1 MSSPHKEVPRLEPH
15 EAKMPG
21 VISLVRTRWLPFERA
36 AASYFITLHKFG
48 YSSPIPYSTPPFCP
62 DYVVSSPKPWF
73 LGRCS
78 PYSHLAAFLSLPVEP
93 RSLNRAHTSRYCCTA
108 NDPHGSA
115 MISCSENPKE
125 QKNTLKP
132 TGHIILCMCLSVIW
146 FINHL
151 RTEIHMQMFQTF
163 PKSHLVKDT
172 TAQRQRG
179 SPKSW
184 NSAATQSGKGDQ
196 RGIQSHA
203 TLEVQ
208 QIKRNASH
216 QILDVP
222 TQALSGRQKIIP
234 FQVHIKHPH
243 GNQVWSQIC
252 VL

>member
-73 LGRCS
+73 LGGCS

-163 PKSHLVKDT
+163 PKSHFIGKSCEGHNGT
-172 TAQRQRG
+172 KTKRQPQILKFSSHAKWQGWPERNSIPRNPG
-179 SPKSW
+179 SPTNQTKCLAPNPW
-184 NSAATQSGKGDQ
+184 CPNSSAIRSSKNNPIPG
-196 RGIQSHA
+196 SH
-203 TLEVQ
+203 
-208 QIKRNASH
+208 
-216 QILDVP
+216 
-222 TQALSGRQKIIP
+222 
-234 FQVHIKHPH
+234 
-243 GNQVWSQIC
+243 
-252 VL
+252 